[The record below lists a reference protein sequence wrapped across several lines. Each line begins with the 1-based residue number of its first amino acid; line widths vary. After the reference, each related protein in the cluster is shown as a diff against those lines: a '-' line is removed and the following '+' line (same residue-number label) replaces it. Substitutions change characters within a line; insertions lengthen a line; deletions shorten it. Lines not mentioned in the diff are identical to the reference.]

1 MTSDLGVGDAET
13 PYVDVAPA
21 DTDTAVT
28 LTVNPP
34 SGTPYAVTMTGGTLT
49 PIPGSDPAA
58 SSQRW
63 TADTPVTYSV
73 PGRWVLHFDV
83 DGTGEAVE
91 DLEVYVASSP
101 VAGGPTWL
109 PGRSKV
115 ANYVP
120 HRTLVRSLASTVGS
134 QDGYAFTFDS
144 TTTPPA
150 ISVDALIV
158 DAAAWIGGR
167 VPNLTST
174 HHELARA
181 ACALLVGAWIE
192 RSWPNDDQSLQR
204 ANDMEKRVD
213 VLLADLVAA
222 SNASAGTDDFGLEIV
237 SPAFSFP
244 AADPRWDDARYW

>member
-1 MTSDLGVGDAET
+1 MASDLGVGDSET
-13 PYVDVAPA
+13 VVLDVAPA
-21 DTDTAVT
+21 DGDTTVT
-28 LTVNPP
+28 LTAYAPD
-34 SGTPYAVTMTGGTLT
+34 GTTIPVPVEGGTLE
-49 PIPGSDPAA
+49 PIAGTSPVEYT
-58 SSQRW
+58 QRW
-63 TADTPVTYSV
+63 TSTDPVTYTL
-73 PGRWVLHFDV
+73 PGRWVLRWTV
-83 DGTGEAVE
+83 TGTGEGSE
-91 DLEVYVASSP
+91 DAEVWVVASP
-101 VAGGPTWL
+101 TAGGPTWL

-120 HRTLVRSLASTVGS
+120 HRTLVRSLASTTGS

-150 ISVDALIV
+150 LSVDALIV

-167 VPNLTST
+167 VPNLTSA

-213 VLLADLVAA
+213 VLLGDLVSA

-237 SPAFSFP
+237 APVWSFP
-244 AADPRWDDARYW
+244 SADPRWDDARYW